1 MSTTASP
8 AELRARVFSMWRSML
23 PERPDVT
30 IDEFRA
36 GYDQMFGEFP
46 IDPAASITEVDA
58 GGVRSLL
65 VQIGSPDRAAEPER
79 YVVYFHG
86 GGLMCGNPEGVRGTA
101 ALLARAAQA
110 AVLVPDY
117 RLAPEHPF
125 PAAIDD
131 ALTAARWLLESRGV
145 APGNLALLGD
155 SAGGGLATLCAIG
168 LRDGGPGA
176 PAALVGWSPW
186 LDWTVSGATVQEK
199 AAADPIASGQSL
211 TMAAAAYLQGHDAA
225 DPAVS
230 PLFADLAG
238 LPPMLLE
245 TGSEE
250 VLLDDSLRLA
260 ARAEA
265 AGVDVTLE
273 VADGLPHVYQYFA
286 SFLPEA
292 QASID
297 RSGSFIVKLT
307 S

>member
-1 MSTTASP
+1 MSND
-8 AELRARVFSMWRSML
+8 ELRARVFAMWKSML

-36 GYDQMFGEFP
+36 GYDQMFNEFP
-46 IDPAASITEVDA
+46 VDPAATFTEVDA

-65 VQIGSPDRAAEPER
+65 VTYGAGEPER

-101 ALLARAAQA
+101 ALLAKASRA

-117 RLAPEHPF
+117 RLAPEHAF
-125 PAAIDD
+125 PSAAED
-131 ALTAARWLLESRGV
+131 AAAACRWLLDSRGV
-145 APGNLALLGD
+145 DPGRLAVLGD
-155 SAGGGLATLCAIG
+155 SAGGGLATLSAIA
-168 LRDGGPGA
+168 LRDEGRA

-186 LDWTVSGATVQEK
+186 VDWTVSGNTVEAK
-199 AAADPIASGQSL
+199 GPVDPIASGQSL
-211 TMAAAAYLQGHDAA
+211 TMSAAAYLQGHDAA
-225 DPAVS
+225 DPKAS

-238 LPPMLLE
+238 LPPTLIE
-245 TGSEE
+245 VGSEE
-250 VLLDDSLRLA
+250 VLLDDAVRLA
-260 ARAEA
+260 ERARA
-265 AGVDVTLE
+265 AGVEVTLE

-292 QASID
+292 QASIE
-297 RSGSFIVKLT
+297 RSGDFIVKAT

>member
-1 MSTTASP
+1 MSTTSTE
-8 AELRARVFSMWRSML
+8 ELRSRVFAMWRGML
-23 PERPDVT
+23 PDRPDVT

-36 GYDQMFGEFP
+36 GYDQMFRDFP
-46 IDPAASITEVDA
+46 VDPAATITEVDA

-65 VQIGSPDRAAEPER
+65 VQIGAGDPDR

-117 RLAPEHPF
+117 RLAPEHAF

-131 ALTAARWLLESRGV
+131 ALTATRWLLESRGV
-145 APGNLALLGD
+145 SPSALAVLGD
-155 SAGGGLATLCAIG
+155 SAGGGLAALCALG
-168 LRDGGPGA
+168 LAAGPGA
-176 PAALVGWSPW
+176 PAALVAWSPW
-186 LDWTVSGATVQEK
+186 VDWTVSGASVEEK
-199 AAADPIASGQSL
+199 AAVDPIASGPSL
-211 TMAAAAYLQGHDAA
+211 TMSAAAYLQGHDAA

-238 LPPMLLE
+238 LPPTLLE
-245 TGSEE
+245 VGSEE
-250 VLLDDSLRLA
+250 VLLDDSRRFA

-265 AGVDVTLE
+265 AGVEVTLD

-286 SFLPEA
+286 SFLPEG

-297 RSGSFIVKLT
+297 RTGSFIVKHT